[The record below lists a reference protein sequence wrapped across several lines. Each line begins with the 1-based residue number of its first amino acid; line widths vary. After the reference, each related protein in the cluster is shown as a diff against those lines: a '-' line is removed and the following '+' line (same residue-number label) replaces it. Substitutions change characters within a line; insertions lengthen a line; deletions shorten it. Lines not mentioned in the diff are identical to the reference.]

1 MVILYTFRP
10 SMHTLTEENYLKAIY
25 RIYESTGDSV
35 STTAIAEKLQ
45 INAASVTDMFKKL
58 GQQKLV
64 VYEKSRGVK
73 PTDKGKKVAL
83 QILRKHRLWETFMVE
98 KLKFSWDEVH
108 EVAEQLEH
116 VHSDILIER
125 LDQLLGYPK
134 FDPHG
139 DPIPDKNGKLPAQDS
154 ILLSQGK
161 LGQAYRVSGVS
172 ENSDAFLKYLN
183 KIGLVPGSQITI
195 VEVEEFDGSMKLRI
209 DNKTDIILSKQ
220 AAENLAVVS

>member
-1 MVILYTFRP
+1 
-10 SMHTLTEENYLKAIY
+10 MHTLTEENYLKAIY

-64 VYEKSRGVK
+64 VYEKSRGVR

-139 DPIPDKNGKLPAQDS
+139 DPIPDKNGKLPAQVS

-161 LGQAYRVSGVS
+161 IGQPYRVSGVA
-172 ENSDAFLKYLN
+172 ENTDAFLKYLN
-183 KIGLVPGSQITI
+183 KIGLAPGSEVSI
-195 VEVEEFDGSMKLRI
+195 VEIEEFDGSMKLLI
-209 DNKTDIILSKQ
+209 DNNKEIMLSRQ
-220 AAENLAVVS
+220 AAENLSVVS

>member
-1 MVILYTFRP
+1 
-10 SMHTLTEENYLKAIY
+10 MHTLTEENYLKAIY
-25 RIYESTGDSV
+25 RIFETTGDSV

-64 VYEKSRGVK
+64 IYEKSRGVK
-73 PTDKGKKVAL
+73 PTDKGRKIAL

-139 DPIPDKNGKLPAQDS
+139 DPIPDKNGKLPMVTS
-154 ILLSQGK
+154 ILLAEGK
-161 LGQAYRVSGVS
+161 VGISYRISGVA
-172 ENSDAFLKYLN
+172 ENSDTFLKYL
-183 KIGLVPGSQITI
+183 KKVGLGPGAMLKVKEI
-195 VEVEEFDGSMKLRI
+195 EEFDGSMKVQIEGGTELM
-209 DNKTDIILSKQ
+209 LSR
-220 AAENLAVVS
+220 AATSNLYVVP

>member
-1 MVILYTFRP
+1 
-10 SMHTLTEENYLKAIY
+10 MHTLTEENYIKNIY
-25 RIYESTGDSV
+25 RIFESTGDSV

-64 VYEKSRGVK
+64 IYEKSRGVK
-73 PTDKGKKVAL
+73 PTEKGKKLAL

-125 LDQLLGYPK
+125 LDQLLGFPK

-139 DPIPDKNGKLPAQDS
+139 DPIPDKYGKLPALTS
-154 ILLSQGK
+154 ILLSQAK
-161 LGQAYRVSGVS
+161 ADQLYRITGVA
-172 ENSDAFLKYLN
+172 ENSDSFLKYL
-183 KIGLVPGSQITI
+183 KKLGLAPGGSLT
-195 VEVEEFDGSMKLRI
+195 VREVEEFDGSMKIELE
-209 DNKTDIILSKQ
+209 DKSKLVLSKE
-220 AAENLAVVS
+220 AASNLYVSNNG

>member
-1 MVILYTFRP
+1 
-10 SMHTLTEENYLKAIY
+10 MHTLTEENYLKAIY
-25 RIYESTGDSV
+25 RIHESTGDSV

-73 PTDKGKKVAL
+73 PTDKGRKVAL
-83 QILRKHRLWETFMVE
+83 QIMRKHRLWETFMVE

-108 EVAEQLEH
+108 DVAEQLEH

-139 DPIPDKNGKLPAQDS
+139 DPIPDKNGKLPAQAS

-161 LGQAYRVSGVS
+161 IGQAYRISGVS

-183 KIGLVPGSQITI
+183 KIGLAPGSQISI
-195 VEVEEFDGSMKLRI
+195 IEVEEYDGSMKLLI
-209 DNKTDIILSKQ
+209 DGKEKIILSRQ
-220 AAENLAVVS
+220 AAENISVVS

>member
-1 MVILYTFRP
+1 
-10 SMHTLTEENYLKAIY
+10 MHTLTEENYLKAIY
-25 RIYESTGDSV
+25 RIFESTGDSV
-35 STTAIAEKLQ
+35 STTAIADKLQ

-73 PTDKGKKVAL
+73 PTEKGKKVAL

-108 EVAEQLEH
+108 DVAEQLEH

-139 DPIPDKNGKLPAQDS
+139 DPIPDKNGKLPAQVS
-154 ILLSQGK
+154 IVLSQGK
-161 LGQAYRVSGVS
+161 IGHPYRISGVA
-172 ENSDAFLKYLN
+172 ENTDAFLKYLN
-183 KIGLVPGSQITI
+183 KIGLAPGSQISI
-195 VEVEEFDGSMKLRI
+195 VEIEEFDGSMKLLI
-209 DNKTDIILSKQ
+209 DDRKEIVLSRQ
-220 AAENLAVVS
+220 AADNLSVVS

>member
-1 MVILYTFRP
+1 
-10 SMHTLTEENYLKAIY
+10 MHTLTEENYLKAIY

-73 PTDKGKKVAL
+73 PTEKGKKAAL
-83 QILRKHRLWETFMVE
+83 QIVRKHRLWETFMVE

-116 VHSDILIER
+116 IHSEILIER

-139 DPIPDKNGKLPAQDS
+139 DPIPDKNGKLPVQTS
-154 ILLSQGK
+154 ILLTEGK
-161 LGQAYRVSGVS
+161 PGKVYSVSGVA

-183 KIGLVPGSQITI
+183 KIGLTPGSAIEI
-195 VEVEEFDGSMKLRI
+195 LDIEEFDGSMKVRI
-209 DNKTDIILSKQ
+209 DNKHEVMLSKQ
-220 AAENLAVVS
+220 AASNLSVNA

>member
-1 MVILYTFRP
+1 
-10 SMHTLTEENYLKAIY
+10 MHTLTEENYLKAIY

-73 PTDKGKKVAL
+73 PTDKGRKVAL

-98 KLKFSWDEVH
+98 MLKFSWDEVH
-108 EVAEQLEH
+108 EIAEQLEH
-116 VHSDILIER
+116 VHSDLLIER
-125 LDQLLGYPK
+125 LDQLLNYPK

-139 DPIPDKNGKLPAQDS
+139 GPIPDKNGKIPELKS
-154 ILLSQGK
+154 ILLSDAKQGIT
-161 LGQAYRVSGVS
+161 YRICGVGK
-172 ENSDAFLKYLN
+172 NSDAFLKYLN
-183 KIGLVPGSQITI
+183 KT
-195 VEVEEFDGSMKLRI
+195 
-209 DNKTDIILSKQ
+209 
-220 AAENLAVVS
+220 

>member
-1 MVILYTFRP
+1 
-10 SMHTLTEENYLKAIY
+10 MHTLTEENYLKAIY
-25 RIYESTGDSV
+25 RIYDSTGDSV

-108 EVAEQLEH
+108 DVAEQLEH

-139 DPIPDKNGKLPAQDS
+139 DPIPDKYGKLPAQDS

-161 LGQAYRVSGVS
+161 LGQVYRVSGVS

-209 DNKTDIILSKQ
+209 DNKAEIILSKQ

>member
-1 MVILYTFRP
+1 MN
-10 SMHTLTEENYLKAIY
+10 TLTEENYLKAIY

-73 PTDKGKKVAL
+73 PTEKGRKVAL

-108 EVAEQLEH
+108 DVAEQLEH

-125 LDQLLGYPK
+125 LDQLLGFPK

-139 DPIPDKNGKLPAQDS
+139 DPIPDKHGKMPVQTS
-154 ILLSQGK
+154 ILLLEGK
-161 LGQAYRVSGVS
+161 VGQTYRISGVS
-172 ENSDAFLKYLN
+172 ENTDTFLKYLN
-183 KIGLVPGSQITI
+183 KIGLGPGSLVTI
-195 VEVEEFDGSMKLRI
+195 VEVEEFDGSMKLLI
-209 DNKTDIILSKQ
+209 DNSKEIMLSRQ
-220 AAENLAVVS
+220 AANNLSVTS

>member
-1 MVILYTFRP
+1 
-10 SMHTLTEENYLKAIY
+10 MHTLTEENYLKAIY
-25 RIYESTGDSV
+25 RINESTGDSV

-73 PTDKGKKVAL
+73 PTEKGKKVAL

-98 KLKFSWDEVH
+98 MLKFSWDEVH
-108 EVAEQLEH
+108 DVAEQLEH

-139 DPIPDKNGKLPAQDS
+139 DPIPDKHGKLPAQAS

-161 LGQAYRVSGVS
+161 IGQAYRISGVT

-183 KIGLVPGSQITI
+183 KIGLAPGSQVTI
-195 VEVEEFDGSMKLRI
+195 VDVEEFDGSMKLRI
-209 DNKTDIILSKQ
+209 NNKSEIVLSQQ
-220 AAENLAVVS
+220 AAENLAVVN

>member
-1 MVILYTFRP
+1 
-10 SMHTLTEENYLKAIY
+10 MHTHTEENYIKAIY
-25 RIYESTGDSV
+25 RIFESTGDSV

-73 PTDKGKKVAL
+73 PTDRGKKVAL

-116 VHSDILIER
+116 IHSEILIER
-125 LDQLLGYPK
+125 LDQLLGFPK

-139 DPIPDKNGKLPAQDS
+139 DPIPDKNGKVPVVTS
-154 ILLSQGK
+154 ILLSQAK
-161 LGQAYRVSGVS
+161 TDVWYKVSGVE
-172 ENSDAFLKYLN
+172 ENSDSFLKYLN
-183 KIGLVPGSQITI
+183 KIGLAPGATLK
-195 VEVEEFDGSMKLRI
+195 VKEVEEFDGSMKVQLNDKSEI
-209 DNKTDIILSKQ
+209 VLSGV
-220 AAENLAVVS
+220 AASNLYVLQ

>member
-1 MVILYTFRP
+1 MNT
-10 SMHTLTEENYLKAIY
+10 HTEENYLKAIY
-25 RIYESTGDSV
+25 RIHESTGDSV

-73 PTDKGKKVAL
+73 PTDKGRKVAL

-98 KLKFSWDEVH
+98 MLKFSWDEVH

-116 VHSDILIER
+116 VHSDVLIER

-139 DPIPDKNGKLPAQDS
+139 DPIPDRNGKLPVLAS
-154 ILLSQGK
+154 ILLSEGK
-161 LGQAYRVSGVS
+161 VRQTYRISGVS

-183 KIGLVPGSQITI
+183 KIGLGPGCQVTI
-195 VEVEEFDGSMKLRI
+195 LDVEEFDGSMKILI
-209 DNKTDIILSKQ
+209 DNKTEIVLSRQ
-220 AAENLAVVS
+220 AAANLSVTS

>member
-1 MVILYTFRP
+1 
-10 SMHTLTEENYLKAIY
+10 MHTHTEENYIKAIY
-25 RIYESTGDSV
+25 RIFESTGDSV

-73 PTDKGKKVAL
+73 PTDRGKKVAL

-116 VHSDILIER
+116 IHSEILIER
-125 LDQLLGYPK
+125 LDQLLGFPK

-139 DPIPDKNGKLPAQDS
+139 DPIPDKHGKLPIVTW
-154 ILLSQGK
+154 ILLSQAK
-161 LGQAYRVSGVS
+161 TDVWYKISGVE
-172 ENSDAFLKYLN
+172 ENSDSFLKYLN
-183 KIGLVPGSQITI
+183 KIGLAPGATLK
-195 VEVEEFDGSMKLRI
+195 VREVEEFDGSMKVQ
-209 DNKTDIILSKQ
+209 LSDKSEIVLSGV
-220 AAENLAVVS
+220 AASNLYVTQ

>member
-1 MVILYTFRP
+1 
-10 SMHTLTEENYLKAIY
+10 MHTLTEENYLKAIY

-73 PTDKGKKVAL
+73 PTEKGKKVAL

-108 EVAEQLEH
+108 DVAEQLEH

-139 DPIPDKNGKLPAQDS
+139 DPIPDKNGKLPAQTS
-154 ILLSQGK
+154 ILLPQGK
-161 LGQAYRVSGVS
+161 VGQTYRVAGVT
-172 ENSDAFLKYLN
+172 ENSDSFLKYLN
-183 KIGLVPGSQITI
+183 KIGLAPGSNVTI
-195 VEVEEFDGSMKLRI
+195 VEVEEFDGSMKLLI
-209 DNKTDIILSKQ
+209 DGKKEFILSHQ
-220 AAENLAVVS
+220 AANNLSVVS

>member
-1 MVILYTFRP
+1 
-10 SMHTLTEENYLKAIY
+10 MHTLTEENYLKAIY
-25 RIYESTGDSV
+25 RIFETTGDSV

-64 VYEKSRGVK
+64 IYEKSRGVK
-73 PTDKGKKVAL
+73 PTDKGKKIAL

-116 VHSDILIER
+116 VHSDVLIER

-139 DPIPDKNGKLPAQDS
+139 DPIPDKNGKLPIVTS
-154 ILLSQGK
+154 ILLVEAKVGIS
-161 LGQAYRVSGVS
+161 YRISGVA
-172 ENSDAFLKYLN
+172 ENSDTFLKYL
-183 KIGLVPGSQITI
+183 KKVGLGPGAFLK
-195 VEVEEFDGSMKLRI
+195 VKEVEEFDGSMQVQIEGGGEL
-209 DNKTDIILSKQ
+209 ILSR
-220 AAENLAVVS
+220 AATSNLYVTT